1 MSRITAASLRAR
13 IARTMVRQKAIAEA
27 LGIHETN
34 LCHYLRGRRRLSP
47 ERAQRILDVLNTLA
61 PARRKA
67 SAAPAAKD
75 HSAGREVATVLC

>member
-13 IARTMVRQKAIAEA
+13 IARTMIRQKAIAEA

-47 ERAQRILDVLNTLA
+47 ERAQRILDVLTTLA
-61 PARRKA
+61 PARRR
-67 SAAPAAKD
+67 AAPAEERKSVRAP
-75 HSAGREVATVLC
+75 R